1 MIFMDQIKA
10 NLEKIKQEVSSNV
23 LVVAVSKTKP
33 IECIN
38 KAYQTGHRD
47 FGENKIQEMTSK
59 FNALPK
65 DINWHMIGH
74 VQTNKVKYMAPYV
87 SLIHSLDSL
96 KLAKEISKQAIK
108 NKRVINCLLQ
118 LRISSE
124 ETKFGLNENEVLE
137 IINLENNFDGIK
149 IVGLMGMASF
159 VEDQNKID
167 KEFKTLKVLF
177 DKIKSSNKKFE
188 IISMGMTLDYNLA
201 IKNGSNMIRIGSKIF
216 GERNV

>member
-1 MIFMDQIKA
+1 M
-10 NLEKIKQEVSSNV
+10 
-23 LVVAVSKTKP
+23 VVAVSKTKS
-33 IECIN
+33 IDCIK

-59 FNALPK
+59 FNDLPK

-74 VQTNKVKYMAPYV
+74 IQTNKVKYIAPYV

-96 KLAKEISKQAIK
+96 RLAKEIDKQAVK
-108 NKRVINCLLQ
+108 NKRVIECLIQ
-118 LRISSE
+118 YRISSE

-137 IINLENNFDGIK
+137 IIKLKDNFKGIK
-149 IVGLMGMASF
+149 IIGLMGMASF
-159 VEDQNKID
+159 VDDQNIID
-167 KEFKTLKVLF
+167 NEFKKLKILF
-177 DKIKSSNKKFE
+177 DKIKLSNKKFK

>member
-1 MIFMDQIKA
+1 MNSIQK
-10 NLEKIKQEVSSNV
+10 NLEKIKKEVGDNV
-23 LVVAVSKTKP
+23 LVVAVSKTKS
-33 IECIN
+33 IDCIK

-59 FNALPK
+59 FNDLPK

-74 VQTNKVKYMAPYV
+74 IQTNKVKYLAPYV

-96 KLAKEISKQAIK
+96 KLAKEINKQAIK
-108 NKRVINCLLQ
+108 NNRVIECLIQ
-118 LRISSE
+118 YRISSE

-137 IINLENNFDGIK
+137 IIKLKDNFKGIK
-149 IVGLMGMASF
+149 IIGLMGMASF
-159 VEDQNKID
+159 VDDQNIID
-167 KEFKTLKVLF
+167 NEFKKLKILF
-177 DKIKSSNKKFE
+177 DKIKLSNKKFK

>member
-1 MIFMDQIKA
+1 MNLIKK
-10 NLEKIKQEVSSNV
+10 NLEKIKKEVGSNV

-33 IECIN
+33 VACIK
-38 KAYQTGHRD
+38 KAYETGHRD

-59 FNALPK
+59 FNDLPK

-74 VQTNKVKYMAPYV
+74 IQTNKVKYMAPYV

-96 KLAKEISKQAIK
+96 KLAKEINKQALK
-108 NKRVINCLLQ
+108 NKRIIECLIQ
-118 LRISSE
+118 FRISTE
-124 ETKFGLNENEVLE
+124 ETKFGLNEDEVLE
-137 IINLENNFDGIK
+137 IIKLENNFEGIR
-149 IVGLMGMASF
+149 IIGLMGMASF
-159 VEDQNKID
+159 VDDQKIID

-177 DKIKSSNKKFE
+177 DKIRSSNKKFE

-201 IKNGSNMIRIGSKIF
+201 IKNGSNLVRIGSKIF